1 MDIEREP
8 GASAHLTSLEGP
20 KQNLASR
27 TARTYL
33 KPNNLSMAH
42 PQSGSPGPLGK
53 SLVRPCA
60 VPVRCRAVSYRT
72 SVMAPAVRRSVR
84 RPCVGRASAVAR
96 CGTRPHAGRTSV
108 AADLRCGVL
117 RPLCGPE
124 LEPTRALTRTRTN
137 HGPEP
142 VHTPYIPRT
151 NPYLTTDTNPYLNP
165 YEPRT

>member
-1 MDIEREP
+1 MD
-8 GASAHLTSLEGP
+8 
-20 KQNLASR
+20 SR

-33 KPNNLSMAH
+33 KPNRLSMAY

-72 SVMAPAVRRSVR
+72 SAMAPAVRRAVR
-84 RPCVGRASAVAR
+84 RPCAGRASAIAR
-96 CGTRPHAGRTSV
+96 YGTRPHAGRTSV

-124 LEPTRALTRTRTN
+124 LEPARVRGPVPGPVRTTD
-137 HGPEP
+137 PD
-142 VHTPYIPRT
+142 PYIPRT
-151 NPYLTTDTNPYLNP
+151 YPVRTTDLTTDTDPYLNP
-165 YEPRT
+165 YEPWT